1 MTKILMIEDDF
12 MIAESS
18 MTLLKY
24 QQYDVEWVNNGI
36 DGLKRLSQDKF
47 NIVLLDLGLPMMDG
61 MQVLKQIRQ
70 RSGLPVLI
78 ISARDQL
85 QNRVDGLNQGAD
97 DYLIKPYEFDELVAR
112 IQALLRRSGS
122 LNSQIISQES
132 AILKNGEVTLD
143 VEQHIATLKGATV
156 DLSNREWA
164 ILIPL
169 MTHPNKIF
177 SKSNLEDKL
186 YAFDSEI
193 NSNTI
198 EVYVHHIRSKLGKDI
213 IRTIRGLG
221 YRLGQAQKAE
231 QYGNAIFIKKAFN
244 PLYLNF
250 QYFIR
255 LRIGVFCL

>member
-12 MIAESS
+12 MIAEST
-18 MTLLKY
+18 MTLLKFH
-24 QQYDVEWVNNGI
+24 QFEVEWVNNGL
-36 DGLKRLSQDKF
+36 DGLKQLAQDSF
-47 NIVLLDLGLPMMDG
+47 DLILLDLGLTMMDG

-70 RSGLPVLI
+70 RVTIPVLI

-85 QNRVDGLNQGAD
+85 QNRVDGLNHGAD

-112 IQALLRRSGS
+112 IHALLRRIGGS
-122 LNSQIISQES
+122 TSQQLGQES
-132 AILKNGEVTLD
+132 NLLRNGDVVLD
-143 VEQHIATLKGATV
+143 VEQHIATLKGEQV

-169 MTHPNKIF
+169 MSHPNKIF

-186 YAFDSEI
+186 YDFDSEV

-198 EVYVHHIRSKLGKDI
+198 EVYVHHIRTKLGKDI

-221 YRLGQAQKAE
+221 YRLGQAQK
-231 QYGNAIFIKKAFN
+231 
-244 PLYLNF
+244 
-250 QYFIR
+250 
-255 LRIGVFCL
+255 V

>member
-18 MTLLKY
+18 QTLL
-24 QQYDVEWVNNGI
+24 QNQGFDVEWVNNGL
-36 DGLKRLSQDKF
+36 DGLKLIAEKQFDL
-47 NIVLLDLGLPMMDG
+47 VMLDLGLPMMDG
-61 MQVLKQIRQ
+61 MQVLRQIRQ
-70 RSGLPVLI
+70 RTALPVLI

-112 IQALLRRSGS
+112 IHALLRRAGS
-122 LNSQIISQES
+122 VSKDSDGQGS
-132 AILKNGEVTLD
+132 ALLKNGNIILD
-143 VEQHIATLKGATV
+143 VEQHIATLKGQTV
-156 DLSNREWA
+156 ELSNREWA

-186 YAFDSEI
+186 YDFDSEI

-198 EVYVHHIRSKLGKDI
+198 EVYVHHLRSKLGKDV

-231 QYGNAIFIKKAFN
+231 
-244 PLYLNF
+244 
-250 QYFIR
+250 
-255 LRIGVFCL
+255 

>member
-18 MTLLKY
+18 QTLL
-24 QQYDVEWVNNGI
+24 QNQGFDVEWVNNGL
-36 DGLKRLSQDKF
+36 DGLKLIAEKQFDL
-47 NIVLLDLGLPMMDG
+47 VMLDLGLPMMDG

-70 RSGLPVLI
+70 RSALPVLI

-112 IQALLRRSGS
+112 IHALLRRTGS
-122 LNSQIISQES
+122 VAKDSLTQGSDL
-132 AILKNGEVTLD
+132 LKNGDIVLD
-143 VEQHIATLKGATV
+143 VEQHIATLKGQTV
-156 DLSNREWA
+156 ELSNREWA

-186 YAFDSEI
+186 YDFDSEI

-198 EVYVHHIRSKLGKDI
+198 EVYVHHLRSKLGKDI

-221 YRLGQAQKAE
+221 YRLGQAHKAE
-231 QYGNAIFIKKAFN
+231 
-244 PLYLNF
+244 
-250 QYFIR
+250 
-255 LRIGVFCL
+255 

>member
-24 QQYDVEWVNNGI
+24 QQFDVQWVNNGI
-36 DGLKRLSQDKF
+36 DGLKKLAEEKF
-47 NIVLLDLGLPMMDG
+47 DIVLLDLGLPLMDG
-61 MQVLKQIRQ
+61 MQVLKKIRLQ
-70 RSGLPVLI
+70 SATLPVLI

-112 IQALLRRSGS
+112 IHALLRRSGS
-122 LNSQIISQES
+122 DVILQES
-132 AILKNGEVTLD
+132 AKILHYADLTLD
-143 VEQHIATLKGATV
+143 VEQHIAQFKGQYL

-164 ILIPL
+164 ILTPL
-169 MTHPNKIF
+169 VSHPNKIF
-177 SKSNLEDKL
+177 SKANLEDKL
-186 YAFDSEI
+186 YDLDSEI

-198 EVYVHHIRSKLGKDI
+198 EVYIHHLRAKLGKDF

-221 YRLGQAQKAE
+221 YRLGQQ
-231 QYGNAIFIKKAFN
+231 
-244 PLYLNF
+244 
-250 QYFIR
+250 
-255 LRIGVFCL
+255 

>member
-18 MTLLKY
+18 QTLLKFHG
-24 QQYDVEWVNNGI
+24 YDVEWVNNGL
-36 DGLKRLSQDKF
+36 DGLKMLSQQSFDL
-47 NIVLLDLGLPMMDG
+47 VLLDLGLPMMDG

-85 QNRVDGLNQGAD
+85 ENRVDGLNQGAD

-112 IQALLRRSGS
+112 IQALLRRTNNTNAQGVV
-122 LNSQIISQES
+122 QDS
-132 AILKNGEVTLD
+132 AILKNGEVVLD
-143 VEQHIATLKGATV
+143 VEQHIATLRGSTIE
-156 DLSNREWA
+156 LSNREWA

-221 YRLGQAQKAE
+221 YRLGQTHKAE
-231 QYGNAIFIKKAFN
+231 
-244 PLYLNF
+244 
-250 QYFIR
+250 
-255 LRIGVFCL
+255 

>member
-18 MTLLKY
+18 QTLLKY
-24 QQYDVEWVNNGI
+24 QGFDVEWVNNGL
-36 DGLKRLSQDKF
+36 DGLKLLTEKQFDM
-47 NIVLLDLGLPMMDG
+47 VLLDLGLPMMDG

-85 QNRVDGLNQGAD
+85 QNRVDGLNHGAD

-112 IQALLRRSGS
+112 IHALLRRTGDVAKEA
-122 LNSQIISQES
+122 LGQNSNL
-132 AILKNGEVTLD
+132 LKNGEIVLD
-143 VEQHIATLKGATV
+143 VEQHIATLRGEPI

-221 YRLGQAQKAE
+221 YRLGQPQKVE
-231 QYGNAIFIKKAFN
+231 
-244 PLYLNF
+244 
-250 QYFIR
+250 
-255 LRIGVFCL
+255 